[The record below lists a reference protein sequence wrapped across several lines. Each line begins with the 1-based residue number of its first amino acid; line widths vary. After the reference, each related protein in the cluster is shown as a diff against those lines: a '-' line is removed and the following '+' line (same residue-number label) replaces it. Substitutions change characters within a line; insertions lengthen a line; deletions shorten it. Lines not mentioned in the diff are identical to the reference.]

1 MSLKQLF
8 RLLWKNKFRILL
20 PPILVGIAVFFLTQN
35 MTREYES
42 NTIVFTNP
50 TSNRG
55 ATDGGAIRMDFYTSN
70 NLFDN
75 LTLLV
80 KSRETIEEASL
91 RLLALHISLPEPD
104 PTVIHNDCFLDLQ
117 QHIQPALWQ
126 ELSVPG
132 DEKETLLR
140 VKAHYTSVPDSP
152 IEYLLREHRHYSTTK
167 ILQRL
172 SVARKF
178 SSDMMELAY
187 RTDDPGVCYHTL
199 RLLSEAFMER
209 YSGMKQTENINSIAY
224 FQSQLDMAQGKLRDA
239 EEKLKSFMTENRILN
254 YYEQGKYL
262 DIAKLE
268 HEQDEERSKRV
279 LSGTESNLNE
289 IQQMFEN
296 FDKRQVIIQN
306 ISKLQD
312 EIVTR
317 DMEIQGLQAQ
327 NSAEARIGQL
337 QEEIA
342 TLKEQ
347 ISEDSKALFRNS
359 NSLQGIERETVLEE
373 WLRLKILFEEQKQ
386 ALDVMQSRK
395 AYLSEKIQEFA
406 PLGAE
411 LKKLEREVSVN
422 EDQYLSILH
431 GLNMAYLQKYDLQM
445 SSPQRLIDEPYYPK
459 KPLPSK
465 RLIFVIGG
473 SLATGFLGLSV
484 AILSFFIDRTIKSVP
499 EAEKLTGLKVSGAWI
514 DESGLSGAV
523 KKDILY
529 NRLRKQVYNNLGK
542 YLPRQGK
549 KIVLFYSLK
558 PAEGKTFLIRKL
570 VEELNLQHRDIVYWG
585 HSRDTEEMPCDTLSY
600 DQQAILYDQQD
611 TYWEERIAQSEKEF
625 ILWELPPIEEVPLNY
640 QLINQA
646 NVMVMVLDGQRNW
659 KPADERFHESLKE
672 MVKIPHTVWLN
683 RLQADELE
691 DMNGEIPRNRS
702 FLRAKVK
709 KYLS

>member
-187 RTDDPGVCYHTL
+187 RTDDPGICYHTL

-224 FQSQLDMAQGKLRDA
+224 FQSQLDMAQGKLRNA

-312 EIVTR
+312 EIVAR

-611 TYWEERIAQSEKEF
+611 NYWEERIAQSEKEF

>member
-312 EIVTR
+312 EIVAR

>member
-8 RLLWKNKFRILL
+8 RLLWKNKFRIIL
-20 PPILVGIAVFFLTQN
+20 PPILVGLGVFMLTRN

-42 NTIVFTNP
+42 KTIVFTNP

-55 ATDGGAIRMDFYTSN
+55 ATDGGVIRMDFYTSN

-91 RLLALHISLPEPD
+91 HLLALHISLPEPD
-104 PTVIHNDCFLDLQ
+104 PSVIHNDCWLDLRE
-117 QHIQPALWQ
+117 HIQPSLWQ

-132 DEKETLLR
+132 DEKETFAR
-140 VKAHYTSVPDSP
+140 IKAHYIREPNSP
-152 IEYLLREHRHYSTTK
+152 IEYLLREHRHYAMTK
-167 ILQRL
+167 ILERL

-178 SSDMMELAY
+178 SSDMMELSY
-187 RTDDPGVCYHTL
+187 RTDDAGVCYHTL
-199 RLLSEAFMER
+199 RLLAKAFMER
-209 YSGMKQTENINSIAY
+209 YSGMKEMENTNSIAY
-224 FQSQLDMAQGKLRDA
+224 FQSQLDIAQGKLREA
-239 EEKLKSFMTENRILN
+239 EDRLKSFMSENRILN

-268 HEQDEERSKRV
+268 HEQDEERSKRL

-289 IQQMFEN
+289 IQEMFQN
-296 FDKRQVIIQN
+296 FDNRQVIIQN
-306 ISKLQD
+306 ISALQD
-312 EIVTR
+312 EIVAR

-327 NSAEARIGQL
+327 NSAGPKITQL
-337 QEEIA
+337 EKEIVR
-342 TLKEQ
+342 LKDQ
-347 ISEDSKALFRNS
+347 IAADSKELFQNS
-359 NSLQGIERETVLEE
+359 NSLQGIQRETILEE

-386 ALDVMQSRK
+386 ALDVMQNRK

-431 GLNMAYLQKYDLQM
+431 GLNMAYLQKYDLEM
-445 SSPQRLIDEPYYPK
+445 SSSQKLIDEPYYPK
-459 KPLPSK
+459 SPLPSK
-465 RLIFVIGG
+465 RMIFIIGG
-473 SLATGFLGLSV
+473 SLATGFFGFSIV
-484 AILSFFIDRTIKSVP
+484 VLSFFIDRTIKSVP
-499 EAEKLTGLKVSGAWI
+499 QAEKVTGLKVSGAWI
-514 DESGLSGAV
+514 DELGLSKAV

-542 YLPRQGK
+542 YLPQQGK

-570 VEELNLQHRDIVYWG
+570 VEELTLQNRNIVYWG
-585 HSRDTEEMPCDTLSY
+585 HSRDTAEMPCDTLSY

-611 TYWEERIAQSEKEF
+611 AYWEERIAQTEKEF

-640 QLINQA
+640 PLINQA
-646 NVMVMVLDGQRNW
+646 NVLVMVLDGQRNW

-683 RLQADELE
+683 RLQSDELE
-691 DMNGEIPRNRS
+691 DMNGEIPRDRS
-702 FLRAKVK
+702 FLRAKIK